1 MNSFV
6 GRYVNNS
13 LLFLF
18 IWSLV
23 AEQIKK
29 FPIRKINKVFRYIGT
44 IRFDLIFKPMTKKKI
59 KKNEFI
65 LGQF

>member
-23 AEQIKK
+23 PEQIKK
-29 FPIRKINKVFRYIGT
+29 FPIRKINNVFRCTGT
-44 IRFDLIFKPMTKKKI
+44 ILFDRIFKPMTKKKI
-59 KKNEFI
+59 KKNGCI
-65 LGQF
+65 IGQF